1 LKLIN
6 GKINIKEQNM
16 QTQIKPRFY
25 TPEEYLVLEEKAE
38 YKNDYRNGEI
48 IPMTGGTTNHNK
60 IAGNFYANIKFGL
73 RGQKYEV
80 FIGDVRLWIPEYQ
93 QYTYPDVMVIEGKPI
108 YEGKGTTA
116 VTNPILLVEVL
127 SKSTKN
133 YDMGDKF
140 LVYRSLPSL
149 KEYILIEQDKF
160 YVMQY
165 SKTPENKWLLSEYKQ
180 ENAVLSLESIN
191 FNLAFSE
198 LYEGV
203 NFAEVEE

>member
-1 LKLIN
+1 
-6 GKINIKEQNM
+6 M